1 MLISSTILPGRVYSY
16 QAVIKHTVLPLPRR
30 LLPMPTKTFSTE
42 ATLNLVA
49 LGFWIP
55 STATANNRPT
65 LIISTSMTYK
75 QLKFNMFTRVVTLL
89 PHPLS
94 STLAWTCSSTF
105 TSWDPY
111 FSEWSRSPQKST
123 PITLRTLRVVL
134 LSSLS
139 LNPPI
144 PLLPLNSY
152 RMNLLLF
159 RMDTEQ
165 EKRQSWRRGPTPR
178 PLTSRTGEQ
187 LTEGT
192 DPGTKLPWFKSQ
204 LGHLPASDLRHI
216 TEPMSQFS
224 HLSNWESAHSY
235 LIGLL

>member
-30 LLPMPTKTFSTE
+30 LSPMPTKTLSTE
-42 ATLNLVA
+42 AASNLVA

-65 LIISTSMTYK
+65 LIISTSMPYK
-75 QLKFNMFTRVVTLL
+75 QLKFNMFTPVITLS

-111 FSEWSRSPQKST
+111 FSERSLSPPEP
-123 PITLRTLRVVL
+123 PITLITLRVVL

-144 PLLPLNSY
+144 LLLPLNIY

-165 EKRQSWRRGPTPR
+165 ETRQSWRRGPTPR

-192 DPGTKLPWFKSQ
+192 DPGTKLAWFKSQ
-204 LGHLPASDLRHI
+204 LGHLPASDLGHI
-216 TEPMSQFS
+216 TEPMSHFS

-235 LIGLL
+235 LTGLL